1 MSKTTDLIKKKL
13 KRYKAKKAAE
23 KEKSLRSKSHID
35 NQNKR
40 TFKRVS
46 RREEMED
53 GHSPLPS
60 DKVRE
65 DKYYEE
71 RNQLSRFK
79 KNLDRRWS
87 KEDFDEEDLPF

>member
-13 KRYKAKKAAE
+13 KRYKAREAAG

-35 NQNKR
+35 AQNKR
-40 TFKRVS
+40 TFRRIN

-87 KEDFDEEDLPF
+87 KESFNEEDLPF

>member
-35 NQNKR
+35 AQNKR

-60 DKVRE
+60 DKMRE

-79 KNLDRRWS
+79 KNLDRRWN
-87 KEDFDEEDLPF
+87 KENFDDYVPF

>member
-13 KRYKAKKAAE
+13 KRYKAKMTAE

-40 TFKRVS
+40 TFKRIS
-46 RREEMED
+46 RREEMEY

-60 DKVRE
+60 GKMRE

-87 KEDFDEEDLPF
+87 NEDFDDDIPF

>member
-23 KEKSLRSKSHID
+23 KEKSLRTKSHID
-35 NQNKR
+35 AQNER
-40 TFKRVS
+40 TFRRIN

-87 KEDFDEEDLPF
+87 KESFDEEDLPF

>member
-13 KRYKAKKAAE
+13 KRYKAKKAVE
-23 KEKSLRSKSHID
+23 KEKSLRTKSHID
-35 NQNKR
+35 AQNKR

-65 DKYYEE
+65 DKYHEE

-87 KEDFDEEDLPF
+87 KESFDEEDLPF

>member
-23 KEKSLRSKSHID
+23 KDKSLRSKSHID
-35 NQNKR
+35 DQNKR

-65 DKYYEE
+65 DKHYEE

-87 KEDFDEEDLPF
+87 KEDFDDYVPF

>member
-13 KRYKAKKAAE
+13 KRYKAREAAE
-23 KEKSLRSKSHID
+23 KEKSLRTKSHID
-35 NQNKR
+35 AQNKR
-40 TFKRVS
+40 TFKRID

-87 KEDFDEEDLPF
+87 KESFDEEDLPF

>member
-23 KEKSLRSKSHID
+23 KESSLRSKSHID
-35 NQNKR
+35 DQNKR
-40 TFKRVS
+40 TFRRTN

-53 GHSPLPS
+53 GHSPLPR
-60 DKVRE
+60 DKARE

-87 KEDFDEEDLPF
+87 KESFDEEDLPF

>member
-13 KRYKAKKAAE
+13 KRYKANRAAE
-23 KEKSLRSKSHID
+23 KEKSLRTKSHID
-35 NQNKR
+35 AQNKR
-40 TFKRVS
+40 TFKRIE

-53 GHSPLPS
+53 GHSPLPGG
-60 DKVRE
+60 KMRN
-65 DKYYEE
+65 DKYHEE

-87 KEDFDEEDLPF
+87 KEDFDDNVPF

>member
-23 KEKSLRSKSHID
+23 KEKSLRTKSHID
-35 NQNKR
+35 SQNKR
-40 TFKRVS
+40 EFRRND

-53 GHSPLPS
+53 GHSPLPNG
-60 DKVRE
+60 KMRE

-71 RNQLSRFK
+71 QNQRSRSK

-87 KEDFDEEDLPF
+87 FDEEIPF

>member
-13 KRYKAKKAAE
+13 KRYKAREAAE

-35 NQNKR
+35 TQNKR
-40 TFKRVS
+40 TFKRIS

-60 DKVRE
+60 DKMRE

-79 KNLDRRWS
+79 KNLDRRWN
-87 KEDFDEEDLPF
+87 KENFDDYVPF

>member
-13 KRYKAKKAAE
+13 KRYKAREAAE

-35 NQNKR
+35 AQNKR
-40 TFKRVS
+40 NFKRIN

-87 KEDFDEEDLPF
+87 KESFDDYVPF

>member
-1 MSKTTDLIKKKL
+1 
-13 KRYKAKKAAE
+13 
-23 KEKSLRSKSHID
+23 
-35 NQNKR
+35 
-40 TFKRVS
+40 
-46 RREEMED
+46 MED

-87 KEDFDEEDLPF
+87 KESFDDYVPF

>member
-13 KRYKAKKAAE
+13 KRYKAKKTAE
-23 KEKSLRSKSHID
+23 KEKSLRTKSHID
-35 NQNKR
+35 AQNKR
-40 TFKRVS
+40 EF
-46 RREEMED
+46 RRINRIEEMED

-60 DKVRE
+60 GKKRD

-87 KEDFDEEDLPF
+87 KEDFDDYVPF

>member
-1 MSKTTDLIKKKL
+1 
-13 KRYKAKKAAE
+13 
-23 KEKSLRSKSHID
+23 
-35 NQNKR
+35 
-40 TFKRVS
+40 
-46 RREEMED
+46 MED

-87 KEDFDEEDLPF
+87 KESLDEEDLPF

>member
-1 MSKTTDLIKKKL
+1 
-13 KRYKAKKAAE
+13 
-23 KEKSLRSKSHID
+23 
-35 NQNKR
+35 
-40 TFKRVS
+40 
-46 RREEMED
+46 MED

-87 KEDFDEEDLPF
+87 KEDFDDYVPF

>member
-23 KEKSLRSKSHID
+23 KEKSLRTKSHID
-35 NQNKR
+35 AQNKR

-87 KEDFDEEDLPF
+87 KESFDEEDLPF

>member
-35 NQNKR
+35 AQNKR

-87 KEDFDEEDLPF
+87 KESFDEEDLPF

>member
-35 NQNKR
+35 AQNKR
-40 TFKRVS
+40 TFKRID
-46 RREEMED
+46 RIEEMED

-60 DKVRE
+60 GKKRD
-65 DKYYEE
+65 DKYHEE

-87 KEDFDEEDLPF
+87 KEDFDDNVPF

>member
-13 KRYKAKKAAE
+13 KRYKAKKAVE
-23 KEKSLRSKSHID
+23 KEKSLRTKSHID
-35 NQNKR
+35 AQNER
-40 TFKRVS
+40 TFRRIS

-53 GHSPLPS
+53 GHSPLPG

-79 KNLDRRWS
+79 KNLDRRWN
-87 KEDFDEEDLPF
+87 KEDFDDYVPF

>member
-23 KEKSLRSKSHID
+23 KEKSLRTKSHID
-35 NQNKR
+35 SQNKR
-40 TFKRVS
+40 TFKRIE

-60 DKVRE
+60 GKVRT
-65 DKYYEE
+65 DKYHEE

-87 KEDFDEEDLPF
+87 KEDFDDNVPF

>member
-35 NQNKR
+35 AQNKR
-40 TFKRVS
+40 TFKRID

-53 GHSPLPS
+53 GRSPLPS

-65 DKYYEE
+65 DKHYEE

-87 KEDFDEEDLPF
+87 KEDFDDYVPF

>member
-13 KRYKAKKAAE
+13 KRYKARETAE
-23 KEKSLRSKSHID
+23 KEKSLRTKSHID
-35 NQNKR
+35 AQNKR
-40 TFKRVS
+40 TFKRIN

-79 KNLDRRWS
+79 KNLDRRWN
-87 KEDFDEEDLPF
+87 KENFDDYVPF

>member
-1 MSKTTDLIKKKL
+1 MSKTTDLIKKKM
-13 KRYKAKKAAE
+13 KRYTDKKADE
-23 KEKSLRSKSHID
+23 KEKSLRTKSHID
-35 NQNKR
+35 TQNER
-40 TFKRVS
+40 TF
-46 RREEMED
+46 RRINRKEEMED

-87 KEDFDEEDLPF
+87 KESFDDYVPF

>member
-1 MSKTTDLIKKKL
+1 MSKTTDLIKNKL
-13 KRYKAKKAAE
+13 KRYISKKAVE
-23 KEKSLRSKSHID
+23 KEKSLRTKSHID
-35 NQNKR
+35 AQNKR
-40 TFKRVS
+40 TFKRIN
-46 RREEMED
+46 RKEEMED

-65 DKYYEE
+65 DKHYEE

>member
-13 KRYKAKKAAE
+13 KRYKAREAAE
-23 KEKSLRSKSHID
+23 KEKSLRTKSHID
-35 NQNKR
+35 AQNKR
-40 TFKRVS
+40 TFKRID

-71 RNQLSRFK
+71 RNQRSRFK

-87 KEDFDEEDLPF
+87 KEDFDNYVPF

>member
-13 KRYKAKKAAE
+13 KRYKAKKAVE
-23 KEKSLRSKSHID
+23 KEKSLRTKSHID
-35 NQNKR
+35 TQNER
-40 TFKRVS
+40 TFRRVN

-87 KEDFDEEDLPF
+87 KESFDEEDLPF

>member
-23 KEKSLRSKSHID
+23 KEKSLRTKSHID
-35 NQNKR
+35 AQNKR

-87 KEDFDEEDLPF
+87 KESLDDYVPF